1 MWLFH
6 QYFGHKIYIFRLL
19 MLMVV
24 TVVMLLFNEA
34 PRVWAEKIYFVPKIL
49 MEQPHDCSY

>member
-1 MWLFH
+1 
-6 QYFGHKIYIFRLL
+6 

-34 PRVWAEKIYFVPKIL
+34 PRVWAEKYKFRAQNTDETTTVATSQWAGGQ
-49 MEQPHDCSY
+49 MELY